1 MNALASKKKDDPFII
16 IEAAIEGIS
25 YSLTQ
30 LHNIEAID
38 KLKGPMFIDLAA
50 RLNSQHNGLEKILG
64 PMKDAIK
71 ADALTN
77 SEKIVKGR
85 AYQAVIVRITKSV
98 LNTQKVKEFLGNNL
112 HKFMKDRDEV
122 SVMFQVKE

>member
-1 MNALASKKKDDPFII
+1 MNALAKKKDDPFIM

-50 RLNSQHNGLEKILG
+50 RLNSQKAGLEKILE

-77 SEKIVKGR
+77 SEKVIKGNK
-85 AYQAVIVRITKSV
+85 YQAVITRITKNI
-98 LNTQKVKEFLGNNL
+98 LNTAKIKEFLGKNL
-112 HKFMKDRDEV
+112 YKFMMERDEV